1 MLHVPIPLNGGVS
14 QIKVNIPAI
23 FLLLCQNHIRRAHNE
38 DGNEMYSTAEGIE
51 LAIAEMELGEGWDM
65 AIEVSYSIFSISGQ
79 RVDRGRVANC
89 FDTVISIS

>member
-1 MLHVPIPLNGGVS
+1 VPEPYQVNPQRQREL
-14 QIKVNIPAI
+14 QCIK
-23 FLLLCQNHIRRAHNE
+23 
-38 DGNEMYSTAEGIE
+38 DGNEMYNTAEGIE
-51 LAIAEMELGEGWDM
+51 LAIAEMGLGVGWDM

>member
-1 MLHVPIPLNGGVS
+1 VPEPYQASPQRQREL
-14 QIKVNIPAI
+14 QCIK
-23 FLLLCQNHIRRAHNE
+23 
-38 DGNEMYSTAEGIE
+38 DGNEMYNTAEGIE
-51 LAIAEMELGEGWDM
+51 LAIAEMELGVGWDM

>member
-1 MLHVPIPLNGGVS
+1 
-14 QIKVNIPAI
+14 
-23 FLLLCQNHIRRAHNE
+23 
-38 DGNEMYSTAEGIE
+38 MYSTAEGIG

>member
-1 MLHVPIPLNGGVS
+1 
-14 QIKVNIPAI
+14 
-23 FLLLCQNHIRRAHNE
+23 
-38 DGNEMYSTAEGIE
+38 MYNTAEGIE
-51 LAIAEMELGEGWDM
+51 LAIAEMELGVGWDM